1 MPNMSDSG
9 PTAAEHAD
17 HEALGRLCADP
28 EEKISELIGFRPS
41 DETVDQEYTVFR
53 ALSNEN
59 RIRVLESLRHGERCG
74 CELQVILDAPQSTV
88 ATHLRKLREAGLV
101 KNRKKGKWNYYRI
114 ADTAVLDLLDLA
126 QAIQQG

>member
-1 MPNMSDSG
+1 MSDPH
-9 PTAAEHAD
+9 PTEVENVD
-17 HEALGRLCADP
+17 HEALGRLCENP
-28 EEKISELIGFRPS
+28 QERITELIGFRPS
-41 DETVDQEYTVFR
+41 EETIDQEYAVFR

-59 RIRVLESLRHGERCG
+59 RVRVLESLRHGERCG

-101 KNRKKGKWNYYRI
+101 KNRRKGKWNYYRI

-126 QAIQQG
+126 QAIQQD

>member
-1 MPNMSDSG
+1 MSDSQS
-9 PTAAEHAD
+9 TEADHVD
-17 HEALGRLCADP
+17 HEALGRLCDNPQERVA
-28 EEKISELIGFRPS
+28 ELIGFRPS
-41 DETVDQEYTVFR
+41 DETIDQEYAVFR

-126 QAIQQG
+126 QAIHQD